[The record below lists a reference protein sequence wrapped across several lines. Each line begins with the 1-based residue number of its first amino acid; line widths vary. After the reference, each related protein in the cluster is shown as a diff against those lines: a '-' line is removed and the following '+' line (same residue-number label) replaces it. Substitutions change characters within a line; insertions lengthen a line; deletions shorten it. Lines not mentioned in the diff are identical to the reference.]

1 MIYVV
6 TYNTNTVSNDTF
18 TVISVEVSLE
28 MMLPWTTVQFDTET
42 SGLDAHSDKILT
54 MQFGDYTGETQIV
67 IDCASGVSPLLY
79 KDVLEKKFLI
89 GQNLKFDF
97 QFLFPF
103 NIIPTRFY
111 DVMVADQVLYLGY
124 PSSEIKYNLHDICER
139 YLGIYLDKSVRGKI
153 LYLGVVGE
161 VIVYGANDVKP
172 LNKIM
177 KLQMKK
183 ARELGMENAIK
194 LECEFVRVVAYLE
207 YCGIRLDEQK
217 WKDKM
222 EKDKQALDK
231 ALKDLNGFIVANA
244 EKYPAF
250 KKFIT
255 VNNQGDLWSG
265 FNTEP
270 VVNINW
276 SSSRQVVKI
285 ASTLGFNTVFGGKE
299 TVLEKYLK
307 TQKGICDEFLSLY
320 FKYQEYS
327 KVCSS
332 FGQGHLNAVHP
343 YTGRIH
349 TVYRGIGAA
358 SDRMSCGSQNENVA
372 VAKLKGI
379 PPSKVSYPNIQQ
391 LPHDEVTRG
400 CFVPNEGN
408 LLIDTD
414 YSAAEARLA
423 GDIYNDDKVKEIFL
437 KGLDSHSVYAKA
449 FFPDKLK
456 DVPVEDIK
464 RLYPDLRQS
473 AKGPEFALNFGGTYA
488 AIMSSIGCSKEEA
501 QAIENNYKAEFV
513 GTAEFAKKA
522 SYFVRNNGYVL
533 INPITGH
540 RRFWSNHK
548 NWLAEEHSYTKE
560 FWTEYNDVHKGT
572 GDYVHQQVK
581 AHMKEASEWD
591 RLARNA
597 PTQGTCAI
605 MLKESQINLLQW
617 VIDRG
622 YFGKILLCALVHDE
636 CLWEAPKEIA
646 ETFARVIE
654 KEMLDTAA
662 KYCKSLPIPAEA
674 AIGDHWIH

>member
-1 MIYVV
+1 M
-6 TYNTNTVSNDTF
+6 
-18 TVISVEVSLE
+18 
-28 MMLPWTTVQFDTET
+28 
-42 SGLDAHSDKILT
+42 
-54 MQFGDYTGETQIV
+54 
-67 IDCASGVSPLLY
+67 
-79 KDVLEKKFLI
+79 
-89 GQNLKFDF
+89 
-97 QFLFPF
+97 
-103 NIIPTRFY
+103 
-111 DVMVADQVLYLGY
+111 
-124 PSSEIKYNLHDICER
+124 
-139 YLGIYLDKSVRGKI
+139 
-153 LYLGVVGE
+153 
-161 VIVYGANDVKP
+161 
-172 LNKIM
+172 
-177 KLQMKK
+177 
-183 ARELGMENAIK
+183 
-194 LECEFVRVVAYLE
+194 
-207 YCGIRLDEQK
+207 
-217 WKDKM
+217 
-222 EKDKQALDK
+222 
-231 ALKDLNGFIVANA
+231 
-244 EKYPAF
+244 
-250 KKFIT
+250 
-255 VNNQGDLWSG
+255 
-265 FNTEP
+265 
-270 VVNINW
+270 
-276 SSSRQVVKI
+276 
-285 ASTLGFNTVFGGKE
+285 
-299 TVLEKYLK
+299 
-307 TQKGICDEFLSLY
+307 
-320 FKYQEYS
+320 
-327 KVCSS
+327 
-332 FGQGHLNAVHP
+332 
-343 YTGRIH
+343 
-349 TVYRGIGAA
+349 
-358 SDRMSCGSQNENVA
+358 
-372 VAKLKGI
+372 
-379 PPSKVSYPNIQQ
+379 SYPNIQQ
-391 LPHDEVTRG
+391 LPNDEVTRG

-423 GDIYNDDKVKEIFL
+423 GDIYNDEKVKEIFL

-488 AIMSSIGCSKEEA
+488 AIMSSIGCSKDEA

-636 CLWEAPKEIA
+636 CLWEAPKDIA
-646 ETFARVIE
+646 ETFAKVIE

-674 AIGDHWIH
+674 AIGEHWIH